1 MAVEKVYTIKEV
13 SQLLKVNV
21 NKVHQFRK
29 SGLLKC
35 LNLGSF
41 RVRESALQ
49 EFLEKYDGMD
59 ISDPE
64 NVRELM

>member
-1 MAVEKVYTIKEV
+1 MEKIYTIKEV

-21 NKVHQFRK
+21 NTVHKYRK

-35 LNLGSF
+35 LKLGSL

-64 NVRELM
+64 NVRELV

>member
-1 MAVEKVYTIKEV
+1 MEKIYTIKEV

-21 NKVHQFRK
+21 NKVHSFRK

-35 LNLGSF
+35 LNLGSY
-41 RVRESALQ
+41 RVRESTLQ

-64 NVRELM
+64 NVRNL

>member
-1 MAVEKVYTIKEV
+1 MEKIYTVKEV

-35 LNLGSF
+35 IKIGSF
-41 RVRESALQ
+41 KVRESSL
-49 EFLEKYDGMD
+49 EDFLKKYDGMD
-59 ISDPE
+59 ISNPD
-64 NVRELM
+64 NVRELV

>member
-1 MAVEKVYTIKEV
+1 MEKLYTIKEV

-21 NKVHQFRK
+21 NKVHSFRK

-35 LNLGSF
+35 LNLGSY
-41 RVRESALQ
+41 RVRESTLQ

-64 NVRELM
+64 NVRNL